1 MTASAKSFS
10 ATSFSAS
17 RRAILAGALGTA
29 ALALPGCNTVPA
41 FSLTEAV
48 RRMLLLSS
56 ERAFARLTAPGGYWD
71 EQVAQIGLGNLL
83 GARGDTLTRILT
95 SGLFKSRLEDEFA
108 RFAIDASYRAA
119 PLVTDAV
126 RVVGVSNAID
136 LVRGGPRAA
145 TSYLRGELGARL
157 VEAMVPELGEAMRL
171 ARDPLIGELLSAA
184 AGVDVRDVA
193 ERVARRVDDAIWT
206 EIGREEEAIRA
217 DPRATR
223 DPVIICALLTRR
235 I

>member
-1 MTASAKSFS
+1 MTVHANSFS
-10 ATSFSAS
+10 AT
-17 RRAILAGALGTA
+17 RRAVLAGALGSA
-29 ALALPGCNTVPA
+29 ALTLPGCASLPA

-48 RRMLLLSS
+48 RRMLLLST
-56 ERAFARLTAPGGYWD
+56 ERAFARLTEPGGYWD
-71 EQVAQIGLGNLL
+71 EQVAAVGLGNLL
-83 GARGDTLTRILT
+83 GARGDALSRILT
-95 SGLFKSRLEDEFA
+95 SGLFKSRLEDAFA
-108 RFAIDASYRAA
+108 GFAIDATARAA

-126 RVVGVSNAID
+126 RAVGVSNAID

-171 ARDPLIGELLSAA
+171 ARDPLIGELLGAA

-193 ERVARRVDDAIWT
+193 ERVATRIDDVIWS

-217 DPRATR
+217 NPEATR
-223 DPVIICALLTRR
+223 DPVIIGALATGRV
-235 I
+235 